1 MLDDDDRAL
10 MRYKEMYLP
19 DGDLY
24 SEGNGR
30 VRRFH
35 WKEMGKDFQI
45 LSNRIDELH
54 FMCILGY
61 WFQYLTLNI

>member
-35 WKEMGKDFQI
+35 WKEMGNDAQI
-45 LSNRIDELH
+45 LSNRIDNRH
-54 FMCILGY
+54 FII
-61 WFQYLTLNI
+61 F